1 MTRSSSTS
9 CYARNAQYLFGSE
22 FQDNSNYNLI
32 VNFADTDEAVE
43 SGFYL
48 ARLSLIG
55 S

>member
-1 MTRSSSTS
+1 MLRKKRPVSVWLGIPG
-9 CYARNAQYLFGSE
+9 YIIVII
-22 FQDNSNYNLI
+22 I